1 MMWRPREIARVT
13 TGEHPVPATGTSVR
27 SKESPERGDLAAS
40 APKPAARIT
49 PISSSANAS
58 QTGGAGRSE
67 LVAMAR
73 LAWALGRT
81 LGLVR
86 LAYTALGKPST
97 EIVEIEAALA
107 QARLPDEYVELARR
121 IAQIAG
127 PVLTPTPQTSAVLA
141 TFRKALASVARAV
154 LAENV
159 ALELDRLTERYDVN
173 GDEDPQ
179 PLLTAVQHLAE
190 MVARSRE
197 SSDVLHQALDGV
209 QRGIRKIAD
218 DENAAEDRLR
228 NSRGRIASADTSTEL
243 LELRDVL
250 LVETDRLQSLIAE
263 RRASLEALEK
273 QSRSARKRAQRL
285 IDALADATTAAAT
298 DILTG
303 LGNRRALD
311 RSVEALDGVGDVGVL
326 MVDIDHFKKVNDTHG
341 HGVGDRVLAHVAEML
356 QLELRGDDLGF
367 RSGGEEFVVLL
378 HDCDVAGA
386 MRTAERVRSRIEKT
400 PAAVLG
406 RALGVTVS
414 IGVSAWPRGAVFAE
428 ALEHADAALY
438 EAKNGGRNRCV
449 SAATDPSDKGRSPC

>member
-1 MMWRPREIARVT
+1 MMWRPRENARTSGAVEPT
-13 TGEHPVPATGTSVR
+13 ATSVR
-27 SKESPERGDLAAS
+27 SRTEATLVTSSRGVGRATPVPAHAAAQS
-40 APKPAARIT
+40 TAT
-49 PISSSANAS
+49 S
-58 QTGGAGRSE
+58 QGGPSGGRTE

-81 LGLVR
+81 LSLVR
-86 LAYTALGKPST
+86 LAYVAIGRPADD
-97 EIVEIEAALA
+97 VAEIETALA
-107 QARLPDEYVELARR
+107 QARLPDEYVEIARR
-121 IAQIAG
+121 VAQIAA
-127 PVLTPTPQTSAVLA
+127 PALAASTPQSGAILA
-141 TFRKALASVARAV
+141 TFRRALATVARAV

-159 ALELDRLTERYDVN
+159 AVELDRLADRYDIQ
-173 GDEDPQ
+173 GDGDPA
-179 PLLTAVQHLAE
+179 PLLLALQHLAE

-218 DENAAEDRLR
+218 DEDAAQDRLR
-228 NSRGRIASADTSTEL
+228 ASRGRIERADNTTEL
-243 LELRDVL
+243 LELRDML
-250 LVETDRLQSLIAE
+250 LAETDRLQGLMSE

-311 RSVEALDGVGDVGVL
+311 RTVEELDGAGDVGVL
-326 MVDIDHFKKVNDTHG
+326 MIDIDHFKSVNDTHG

-378 HDCDVAGA
+378 HDCDAEGA
-386 MRTAERVRSRIEKT
+386 MRTAERVRARIERT

-406 RALGVTVS
+406 RALSVTVS
-414 IGVSAWPRGAVFAE
+414 IGVSAWAE
-428 ALEHADAALY
+428 NSPFQSALERADAALY
-438 EAKNGGRNRCV
+438 DAKHAGRNRCV
-449 SAATDPSDKGRSPC
+449 SSPSPNPQQTRTTC